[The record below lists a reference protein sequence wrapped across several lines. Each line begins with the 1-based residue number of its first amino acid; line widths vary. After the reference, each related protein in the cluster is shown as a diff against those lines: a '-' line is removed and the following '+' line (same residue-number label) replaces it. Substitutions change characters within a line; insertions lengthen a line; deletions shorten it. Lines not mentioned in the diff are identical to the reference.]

1 MKNKST
7 IILTFL
13 CILSSCVY
21 IFDTNYKNNNTNV
34 SIQVANKSDNIPII
48 STTTTTEQTTQTR
61 NNAQTTSNLNR
72 ININTADLNTL
83 DTLPGIGQSIATSII
98 DYRTNVSL
106 FKNIED
112 IKNVDGIGDKKF
124 DKIKHLITVN

>member
-13 CILSSCVY
+13 CILSSCIY
-21 IFDTNYKNNNTNV
+21 IFNTNYKNSNNLY
-34 SIQVANKSDNIPII
+34 IQVANKSNNIPVY
-48 STTTTTEQTTQTR
+48 TTTEQTT
-61 NNAQTTSNLNR
+61 NNTQNTSKNLNL
-72 ININTADLNTL
+72 ININTANLQTL
-83 DTLPGIGQSIATSII
+83 DTLPGIGQSIAQSII
-98 DYRTNVSL
+98 DYRTNVGL

-112 IKNVDGIGDKKF
+112 IKNVDRIGNKTF

>member
-13 CILSSCVY
+13 CILSSCIY
-21 IFDTNYKNNNTNV
+21 IFNTNYKNSNNLY
-34 SIQVANKSDNIPII
+34 IQVANKSNNIPVY
-48 STTTTTEQTTQTR
+48 TTTEQTTE
-61 NNAQTTSNLNR
+61 QTTNNTQNTSKNLNL
-72 ININTADLNTL
+72 ININTANLQTL
-83 DTLPGIGQSIATSII
+83 DTLPGIGQSIAQSII
-98 DYRTNVSL
+98 DYRTNVGL

-112 IKNVDGIGDKKF
+112 IKNVDRIGNKTF

>member
-21 IFDTNYKNNNTNV
+21 IFNTSYKNNDNKMY
-34 SIQVANKSDNIPII
+34 IQVANKSDNIPII
-48 STTTTTEQTTQTR
+48 HTENTTEQTTKTT
-61 NNAQTTSNLNR
+61 NNQTTNNH
-72 ININTADLNTL
+72 ININTADIKTL
-83 DTLPGIGQSIATSII
+83 DTLPGIGESIAQSII
-98 DYRTNVSL
+98 DYRTNFGA

-112 IKNVDGIGDKKF
+112 IKNVDRIGDKTF
-124 DKIKHLITVN
+124 NKIKHLITVN